1 MASPRSILSVLIIL
15 SAVTLI
21 AFVIAALVLPGFTRL
36 LPWAGFVAGL
46 IALLQSLSLSEAVQK
61 VRSWLALAGLATML
75 LMLVLILW
83 F

>member
-15 SAVTLI
+15 AALTLI
-21 AFVIAALVLPGFTRL
+21 AFVVAALAVPGYAVL

-46 IALLQSLSLSEAVQK
+46 IALLQSLSLTEAEQR

-75 LMLVLILW
+75 VMLIAAFLK
-83 F
+83 